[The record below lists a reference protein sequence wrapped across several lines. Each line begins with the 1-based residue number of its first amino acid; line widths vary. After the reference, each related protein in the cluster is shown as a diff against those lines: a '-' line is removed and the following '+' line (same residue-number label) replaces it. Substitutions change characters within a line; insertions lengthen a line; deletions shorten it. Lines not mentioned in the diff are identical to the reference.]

1 MSTSAKPKPPI
12 ADEAT
17 ECRGLIEWR
26 DKVGVRRYPELALL
40 YHIPNGGYRHAWTAH
55 QMRRQ
60 GVKPGM
66 PDYHLPV
73 ARGQFWSLYIEMK
86 RGDGGLLEPEQ
97 SSVHALL
104 RGQGNRVE
112 VAWAG
117 STRCRCWRIIWPAP
131 APHRAVARV
140 STVPTRSMTEV
151 CHGCSV
157 VR

>member
-112 VAWAG
+112 VCLGWEHAVSVLEDYLARAR
-117 STRCRCWRIIWPAP
+117 TAP
-131 APHRAVARV
+131 R
-140 STVPTRSMTEV
+140 
-151 CHGCSV
+151 GCS
-157 VR
+157 RFHSPYPFDD